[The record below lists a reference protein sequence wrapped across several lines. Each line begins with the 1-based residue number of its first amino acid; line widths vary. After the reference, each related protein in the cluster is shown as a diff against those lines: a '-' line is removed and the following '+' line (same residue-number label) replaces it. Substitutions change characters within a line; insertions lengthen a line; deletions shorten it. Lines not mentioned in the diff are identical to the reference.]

1 MIERIEGSKMELEQ
15 FGTVAEVNITFL
27 VDNRA
32 DLIIK
37 SNEIV
42 NYFTDKALLA
52 EHGFSALVHFPDSGI
67 KILWDAGVTQVA
79 LMENIHRMEIDP
91 QTIHKIALSHG
102 HFDHFAALTELLRAM
117 KLGFEPKEW
126 SEPATPDRVEAWID
140 SKRIPLTAHPAAFR
154 ERWWV
159 KDDGTKV
166 GPNPSP
172 PRMEWEA
179 LGAKIELSEGP
190 YRLSL
195 GCWTTGYI
203 PRKSF
208 EKSGRPTK
216 LLFREGGNFQS
227 DDLEED
233 QAIVINVE
241 GKGLVVL
248 SGCAHSG
255 IVNTIQYAREIS
267 GVDAVFAVLGGFH
280 LARSNEGEIQSTID
294 ALRGLAP
301 EVLVPCH
308 CTGFKAMC
316 AFAKQLP
323 DVFIPGVVGATY
335 RF

>member
-1 MIERIEGSKMELEQ
+1 MKLEN
-15 FGTVAEVNITFL
+15 FGTAPAVNITFL

-32 DLIIK
+32 DLIVK
-37 SNEIV
+37 STEKV
-42 NYFTDKALLA
+42 SYFTDKALLA
-52 EHGFSALVHFPDSGI
+52 EHGFSALVHFPDTGMN
-67 KILWDAGVTQVA
+67 ILWDAGVTRVA
-79 LMENIHRMEIDP
+79 LMENIRRMEIDP
-91 QTIHKIALSHG
+91 RTIQKIALSHG
-102 HFDHFAALTELLRAM
+102 HFDHFAALSDLLGAM
-117 KLGFEPKEW
+117 KLSSDPKEW
-126 SEPATPDRVEAWID
+126 SEPVTPDRVEAWID

-154 ERWWV
+154 ERWGL

-172 PRMEWEA
+172 PRMEWQA
-179 LGAKIELSEGP
+179 LGAKVELSEAP
-190 YRLSL
+190 YQLSP
-195 GCWTTGYI
+195 GCWTTGYV

-216 LLFREGGNFQS
+216 LLYREGGSFKP

-233 QAIVINVE
+233 QAIVINVD

-255 IVNTIQYAREIS
+255 IVNTVQYAREIS
-267 GVDAVFAVLGGFH
+267 GVDDVFAVLGGFH
-280 LARSNEGEIQSTID
+280 LARSNEAEIQSTID
-294 ALRGLAP
+294 ALGALAP

-316 AFAKQLP
+316 AFAQQLP
-323 DVFIPGVVGATY
+323 DAFIPGVVGATY